1 MESIHLAL
9 ILYYKLQPFCKIHM
23 ERDLLMKILIKVG
36 KTLAT
41 VEPASVS
48 VARKSWMTVS

>member
-9 ILYYKLQPFCKIHM
+9 TLYYKLQPFCKIHM
-23 ERDLLMKILIKVG
+23 ERDLLMKILTKVG